1 MVSQL
6 HYFGL
11 KLRQKNMVAGARRRG
26 GCSPRHSQKAE
37 RERERERGR
46 EGEREGGRERERE
59 RKGLGTRHHS
69 KMCLQ
74 YPTSSNEAYL
84 QKISQLPKIVPP
96 AGDQAFNT

>member
-37 RERERERGR
+37 REREREREGERERER
-46 EGEREGGRERERE
+46 EGERERERE
-59 RKGLGTRHHS
+59 KGARYKTPFKDVS
-69 KMCLQ
+69 PVPYFLQ
-74 YPTSSNEAYL
+74 
-84 QKISQLPKIVPP
+84 
-96 AGDQAFNT
+96 